1 MEKIIYFADYAT
13 ELKNLII
20 KSNNEYKFIDDAIET
35 LIHYNVRYNTTNGK
49 TLDSS
54 GVICS
59 YNTDFPKHKDIE
71 DVFIYEFLPLLK
83 NECKR
88 IDFFKK
94 QGKNYFY

>member
-13 ELKNLII
+13 ELKDLII
-20 KSNNEYKFIDDAIET
+20 KSNNQYNFIDDAIET
-35 LIHYNVRYNTTNGK
+35 LSHYNVRYNTTNGK
-49 TLDSS
+49 TLDSN

-59 YNTDFPKHKDIE
+59 YVKDFPKHNYIT

-88 IDFFKK
+88 IAFFAK